1 MSTQLPSSTAP
12 EPATDRETL
21 TAGDAPRIFDPFN
34 THDCPEMFRDKWAE
48 TTDGHQQHHRG

>member
-21 TAGDAPRIFDPFN
+21 TASDAPRTFDPFN

-48 TTDGHQQHHRG
+48 TTDGHQDHH